1 MTECV
6 NIKLPKPKICI
17 ADLNKRVQILK
28 RAIVAPIG
36 ESVYMNTA
44 PLESTFNFQVIATVW
59 AAIKT
64 IKGDAILDSVATND
78 LPTHWFFMRY
88 RTNVTLDNW
97 LLYQS
102 EYYRVQQVMN
112 LDEYNTILQIKTV
125 KTGSTAKQAAQV

>member
-1 MTECV
+1 
-6 NIKLPKPKICI
+6 
-17 ADLNKRVQILK
+17 
-28 RAIVAPIG
+28 
-36 ESVYMNTA
+36 
-44 PLESTFNFQVIATVW
+44 
-59 AAIKT
+59 
-64 IKGDAILDSVATND
+64 
-78 LPTHWFFMRY
+78 MRY